1 MARAKAKKTDQ
12 RAPTAADKVLGTKIR
27 QARNLAKMSQQELGE
42 KLGVSFQQIQKYEK
56 GMNRVGGTRLVD
68 LAKAVEKP
76 VSYFLEEVD
85 YKPGSKGEK
94 IALFVASREGTAICE
109 ILADM
114 HPDVRSEFLGMCR
127 ALARTGAV
135 REAA

>member
-1 MARAKAKKTDQ
+1 MAKSKTNKTDA
-12 RAPTAADKVLGTKIR
+12 RSVTPEDKALGIKIR
-27 QARNLAKMSQQELGE
+27 QARNLKGMSQQELGE
-42 KLGVSFQQIQKYEK
+42 KLGVTFQQIQKYEK
-56 GMNRVGGTRLVD
+56 GVNRVGGTRLAT
-68 LAKAVEKP
+68 LAKVLDKP
-76 VSYFLEEVD
+76 VTYFLEEVS

-94 IALFVASREGTAICE
+94 IAMFVASREGTQICE

-114 HPDVRSEFLGMCR
+114 HPEVRAEFLGMCR